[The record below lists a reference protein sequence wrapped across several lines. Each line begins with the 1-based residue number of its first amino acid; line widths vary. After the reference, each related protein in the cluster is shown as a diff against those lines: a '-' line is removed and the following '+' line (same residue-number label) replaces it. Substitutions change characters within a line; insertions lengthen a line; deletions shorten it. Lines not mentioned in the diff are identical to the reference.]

1 MTAYTQPTQWTHAL
15 GNNAD
20 VSTLPD
26 DTAGTTGLASLQKL
40 FQLINQTPL
49 AAGGVAP
56 SREDFNALF
65 KLLGESIFY
74 MQNGGVWTYNA
85 SYDYKVGR
93 VVLHTDGN
101 LYKCIKDNGVSST
114 VKAPTDTTYWTK
126 LSTQIDV
133 AAVDAKTATNKQNIA
148 AIKSNYVTTNSQ
160 QNITALKVLETS
172 SGTSIFFKDP
182 RFERAKAPSADIFNS
197 VTFIDKNNANLGY
210 MQVYQKKD
218 SNNALYIAANRD
230 KNGQSDGIALGLILP
245 RDTTKA
251 GYATAPSTPSS
262 ATANEIATA
271 KFVNDKISAVT
282 TGYVTTNT
290 EQTITGKKT
299 FTTTNKSVVTNI
311 KVTNTDNTVTP
322 TENLWVN
329 AVSVVDKNTKNAG
342 SLQFSRQ
349 TDGMNWVK
357 LQAANQNTNGNDIFH
372 VIGIGLKSDG
382 TASTVAPKPASN
394 SNDNN
399 IATTSWV
406 NDKVNPIKNNYV
418 TTNTAQNITAIK
430 TIVLPSN
437 QHAIIVKDKSIANT
451 DTPSS
456 PVWQS
461 MAIAVDKNSKERG
474 CVQSVLRPDG
484 SSCIKLMAIQQNA
497 KGVNLYNSLEL
508 GIKADGTRIG
518 KMEVSPASNSN
529 DTSIATTAW
538 VNTKIS
544 ANQANVPT
552 GAIIPFAGSSIPAGY
567 LLCNGATVSRTTYAN
582 LFKVIGTTW
591 GAGDG
596 STTFKLPDARGRFPE
611 GANGNFGAY
620 HAAGLPNITG
630 AFVMVSGSH
639 HQGAGAFSI
648 GTNSNDANIMAEVS
662 GTVPWFQFNAS
673 QSNAIYGKSTTVQ
686 PQSFCVQYLIKY

>member
-1 MTAYTQPTQWTHAL
+1 MTAYTQPAQWTHAL

-65 KLLGESIFY
+65 KLLGESVFY
-74 MQNGGVWTYNA
+74 MQNGGVWTYNNK
-85 SYDYKVGR
+85 YDYKAGR

-133 AAVDAKTATNKQNIA
+133 AAVDAKTATNKQDIA

-160 QNITALKVLETS
+160 QTITAFKILETS
-172 SGTSIFFKDP
+172 SGNPIHLKDT
-182 RFERAKAPSADIFNS
+182 RFERAKAPSADIFNT
-197 VTFIDKNNANLGY
+197 VNFTDKNNADLGY
-210 MQVYQKKD
+210 MQICQRKD
-218 SNNALYIAANRD
+218 SNNALYIVANRD

-299 FTTTNKSVVTNI
+299 LSTNSKNNAI
-311 KVTNTDNTVTP
+311 KLKITDVDNTVAP
-322 TENLWVN
+322 TSNLWTN
-329 AVSVVDKNTKNAG
+329 AIVAADKNNKGMGA
-342 SLQFSRQ
+342 LQFVRTSGGNTQ
-349 TDGMNWVK
+349 VGI
-357 LQAANQNTNGNDIFH
+357 QATNQNSNGYDISNSIA
-372 VIGIGLKSDG
+372 VNMNNEGVA
-382 TASTVAPKPASN
+382 TTYAPKPSAS

-418 TTNTAQNITAIK
+418 TTNTEQTIIGAKIFTTKLRAPQYEIEPPSGSNNGGAIDFHFSGSTADY
-430 TIVLPSN
+430 TSR
-437 QHAIIVKDKSIANT
+437 IIEA
-451 DTPSS
+451 
-456 PVWQS
+456 
-461 MAIAVDKNSKERG
+461 
-474 CVQSVLRPDG
+474 
-484 SSCIKLMAIQQNA
+484 
-497 KGVNLYNSLEL
+497 
-508 GIKADGTRIG
+508 ADGQLRLVAKNGIVIDDVPIN
-518 KMEVSPASNSN
+518 ENSN
-529 DTSIATTAW
+529 KVPTTKW

-552 GAIIPFAGSSIPAGY
+552 GAIIPFAGSNIPAGY

-611 GANGNFGAY
+611 GANGNLGTY

-630 AFVMVSGSH
+630 STGTESGVNGDI
-639 HQGAGAFSI
+639 GATSYSGCFYSGQNGASTGIFATRNTMPLLLFSA
-648 GTNSNDANIMAEVS
+648 TK
-662 GTVPWFQFNAS
+662 
-673 QSNAIYGKSTTVQ
+673 SNAIYGKATTVQ
-686 PQSFCVQYLIKY
+686 PTSFCTQYLIKY

>member
-74 MQNGGVWTYNA
+74 MQNGGVWTYNNK
-85 SYDYKVGR
+85 YDYKAGR

-133 AAVDAKTATNKQNIA
+133 AAVDAKTATNKQDIA

-160 QNITALKVLETS
+160 QNITALKILETS
-172 SGTSIFFKDP
+172 SGNSIHFKDT
-182 RFERAKAPSADIFNS
+182 RFERAKAPSADIFNT
-197 VTFIDKNNANLGY
+197 VNFTDKNNANLGY
-210 MQVYQKKD
+210 MQICQRKD
-218 SNNALYIAANRD
+218 SNNALYISANRD

-299 FTTTNKSVVTNI
+299 LSTNSKNNVI
-311 KVTNTDNTVTP
+311 KLKITDVDNTVTP
-322 TENLWVN
+322 TSNLWTN
-329 AVSVVDKNTKNAG
+329 AIVACDKNTKGMGA
-342 SLQFSRQ
+342 LQF
-349 TDGMNWVK
+349 VK
-357 LQAANQNTNGNDIFH
+357 TSGGNTQVGIQATNQNSNGYDVSNSIAINMNNEG
-372 VIGIGLKSDG
+372 VA
-382 TASTVAPKPASN
+382 TTYAPKPSAS

-418 TTNTAQNITAIK
+418 TTNTQQDISGNKIFTQKGEPFCIKDARFDNTKTPTAQIFNSIVLRDKNDKDVGMLQFEHNPSDHHLVRISAIAQNTNGSNIYAPLSVSIK
-430 TIVLPSN
+430 SN
-437 QHAIIVKDKSIANT
+437 
-451 DTPSS
+451 
-456 PVWQS
+456 
-461 MAIAVDKNSKERG
+461 
-474 CVQSVLRPDG
+474 
-484 SSCIKLMAIQQNA
+484 
-497 KGVNLYNSLEL
+497 
-508 GIKADGTRIG
+508 GTT
-518 KMEVSPASNSN
+518 KTECPTPASNSN
-529 DTSIATTAW
+529 DNSIATTAW
-538 VNTKIS
+538 INTKIS

-611 GANGNFGAY
+611 GANGNLGTY
-620 HAAGLPNITG
+620 HNAGLPNITG
-630 AFVMVSGSH
+630 AASFGFRNDWQKSASGALSW
-639 HQGAGAFSI
+639 S
-648 GTNSNDANIMAEVS
+648 
-662 GTVPWFQFNAS
+662 NAS
-673 QSNAIYGKSTTVQ
+673 FQGLCDFPTQVGITLNLKANSSSTLYGKSTTVQ
-686 PQSFCVQYLIKY
+686 PQSLCVQYLIKY